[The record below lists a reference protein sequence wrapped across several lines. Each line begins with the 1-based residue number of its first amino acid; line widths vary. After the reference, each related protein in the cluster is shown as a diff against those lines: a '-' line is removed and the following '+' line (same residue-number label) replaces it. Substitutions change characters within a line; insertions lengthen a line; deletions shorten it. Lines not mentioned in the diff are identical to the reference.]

1 MKHRREDEARQKG
14 RRNVARKKARESR
27 YHSNL
32 AKQKDRKRKW
42 RKARKVAKQLGAEHP
57 LVLALIPIEGESE

>member
-1 MKHRREDEARQKG
+1 M
-14 RRNVARKKARESR
+14 ARKKARESR